1 MEDLAWICPC
11 QLTVAVRRDRGAM
24 MWTRAQPRGGGCW
37 VMGATRPPRS
47 AEVVVCG
54 RPVAST
60 APAVLPTSTAVTP
73 CLRGC
78 VCTSGERAPHLPDR
92 TCLTAVRQH
101 HVGHLRVAHRL
112 MFPTGNA
119 ETSALGEAV

>member
-11 QLTVAVRRDRGAM
+11 QLTVPVRRDRGAM
-24 MWTRAQPRGGGCW
+24 MRTRAQPGGGGCW
-37 VMGATRPPRS
+37 VMGAIRPPRS

-54 RPVAST
+54 RPVVST
-60 APAVLPTSTAVTP
+60 ATAVLPTSTA
-73 CLRGC
+73 
-78 VCTSGERAPHLPDR
+78 SAPRR
-92 TCLTAVRQH
+92 TGHHTLVSTMLGQH
-101 HVGHLRVAHRL
+101 QVGHLRVAHRL